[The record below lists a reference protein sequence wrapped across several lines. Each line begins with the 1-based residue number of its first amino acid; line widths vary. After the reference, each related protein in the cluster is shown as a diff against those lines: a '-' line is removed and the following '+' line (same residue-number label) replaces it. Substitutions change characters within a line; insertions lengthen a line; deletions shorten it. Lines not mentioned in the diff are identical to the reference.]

1 MEIKEAAAAMKELGH
16 PTRLQVFKRLVK
28 SGPNGLPVGTLQTEL
43 QIPSSTLSHHISAL
57 VSVGLVRQK
66 RDGRTLNCCP
76 NLSLLKGVIRFLQS
90 ECCQDH
96 AGDLP
101 VDLC

>member
-1 MEIKEAAAAMKELGH
+1 MEIIEAAAAMKELGH

-28 SGPNGLPVGTLQTEL
+28 SGPNGLPVGSLQTEL
-43 QIPSSTLSHHISAL
+43 QIPSSTLSHHISGL
-57 VSVGLVRQK
+57 VSVGLVQQK

-76 NLSLLKGVIRFLQS
+76 NLSLLKEVIRFLQS

-96 AGDLP
+96 SGDLP